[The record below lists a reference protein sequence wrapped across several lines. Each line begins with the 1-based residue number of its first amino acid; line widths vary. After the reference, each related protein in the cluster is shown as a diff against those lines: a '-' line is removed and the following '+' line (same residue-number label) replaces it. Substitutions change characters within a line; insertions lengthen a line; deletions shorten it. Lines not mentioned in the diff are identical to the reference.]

1 MAKLNYVSVMSL
13 DGYIGDGHYDWSI
26 PAEGSTA
33 FITEIMRPIGTYLYG
48 RKNFE
53 TMSFWETPDLAN
65 MAADKQDFARF
76 WQSAEK
82 IVYSKSLK
90 SVKNRKTHLENDFD
104 VQKIREM
111 KTRSAKDLC
120 IGGPTLAAIALH
132 NNLVD
137 EIHLFVVPTTIGN
150 SIPVISV
157 LPKDIVLRLELIEE
171 RRFSEGWVYL
181 RYRVQKSD

>member
-1 MAKLNYVSVMSL
+1 MVKLNYVSVMSL
-13 DGYIGDGHYDWSI
+13 DGYIGDGYYDWSI
-26 PAEGSTA
+26 PVEGSTA
-33 FITEIMRPIGTYLYG
+33 FITEIIRPFGTYLYG

-65 MAADKQDFARF
+65 MGAEHQDFTRV

-90 SVKNRKTHLENDFD
+90 SVTTRRTRLENDFD
-104 VQKIREM
+104 IEKIREM
-111 KTRSAKDLC
+111 KIKSDKDLC
-120 IGGPTLAAIALH
+120 IGGPTLAAQALR

-137 EIHLFVVPTTIGN
+137 EIHLFVVPTTIGS

-181 RYRVQKSD
+181 RYRIKI

>member
-1 MAKLNYVSVMSL
+1 MPKLHYVSVMSL
-13 DGYIGDGHYDWSI
+13 DGYTGDGHYDWSI
-26 PAEGSTA
+26 PVEGSTA
-33 FITEIMRPIGTYLYG
+33 FITEVMRPIGTYLYG
-48 RKNFE
+48 RKNYE
-53 TMSFWETPDLAN
+53 TMSFWENPDLGN
-65 MAADKQDFARF
+65 MGAEHQDFTHV
-76 WQSAEK
+76 WQFAEK

-90 SVKNRKTHLENDFD
+90 LVTTQKTRLEKDFD

-111 KTRSAKDLC
+111 KTRSDKDLC
-120 IGGPTLAAIALH
+120 IGGPTLATEAIR

-150 SIPVISV
+150 AIPVIPV

-181 RYRVQKSD
+181 RYRIQF

>member
-1 MAKLNYVSVMSL
+1 MAKLHYVSVMSL
-13 DGYIGDGHYDWSI
+13 DGYIGDGHYDWSS
-26 PAEGSTA
+26 PAEGSVA
-33 FITEIMRPIGTYLYG
+33 FITEVMRPIGTYLYG

-53 TMSFWETPDLAN
+53 TMSYWETPVLSN
-65 MAADKQDFARF
+65 MGTEHQDFMRV

-90 SVKNRKTHLENDFD
+90 LVTTRKTRLEKDFD

-111 KTRSAKDLC
+111 KTRSDKDLC
-120 IGGPTLAAIALH
+120 IGGPTLAALAIR
-132 NNLVD
+132 NNLVE

-150 SIPVISV
+150 AIPVIPV
-157 LPKDIVLRLELIEE
+157 LPKDIALRLELIEE

-181 RYRVQKSD
+181 RYRIQV

>member
-1 MAKLNYVSVMSL
+1 MAKLHYVSVMSL
-13 DGYIGDGHYDWSI
+13 DGYIGDGHYEWSI

-33 FITEIMRPIGTYLYG
+33 FITEVIRPIGTYLYG

-53 TMSFWETPDLAN
+53 TMSFWETPDLGSMGAEH
-65 MAADKQDFARF
+65 QDFMRV

-82 IVYSKSLK
+82 IVYSNSLK
-90 SVKNRKTHLENDFD
+90 LVTTRKTRLEKDFD

-111 KTRSAKDLC
+111 KTRSDKDLC
-120 IGGPTLAAIALH
+120 IGGPTLAALAIR
-132 NNLVD
+132 NNLVE

-150 SIPVISV
+150 AIPVIPV

-181 RYRVQKSD
+181 RYRIQV

>member
-1 MAKLNYVSVMSL
+1 MAKLHYVSVMSL
-13 DGYIGDGHYDWSI
+13 DGYIGDGHYDWSL

-33 FITEIMRPIGTYLYG
+33 FITEVMRPIGTYLYG

-53 TMSFWETPDLAN
+53 TMSFWETPDLSN
-65 MAADKQDFARF
+65 MVEAEHQDFMHV

-90 SVKNRKTHLENDFD
+90 SVTTRKTRLERDFD
-104 VQKIREM
+104 VQKIRDM
-111 KTRSAKDLC
+111 KTRSDEDLC
-120 IGGPTLAAIALH
+120 IGGPSLAAIALR

-137 EIHLFVVPTTIGN
+137 EIHLFIVPTTIGN
-150 SIPVISV
+150 AIPVIPV

-171 RRFSEGWVYL
+171 RRFSKGWVYL
-181 RYRVQKSD
+181 RYRIQV